1 MTIVSI
7 GSKQR
12 DFIAPVSYF
21 PDGEEAIKLP
31 CCQSGFVSQRISKS
45 VAVVRAGGSASHVA
59 RLGIVNAIPRA
70 VPKAGAVQ

>member
-21 PDGEEAIKLP
+21 PDAEKAIKLP
-31 CCQSGFVSQRISKS
+31 CCQSGFVRQRFSKS
-45 VAVVRAGGSASHVA
+45 AAVVRAGGSVGHVT